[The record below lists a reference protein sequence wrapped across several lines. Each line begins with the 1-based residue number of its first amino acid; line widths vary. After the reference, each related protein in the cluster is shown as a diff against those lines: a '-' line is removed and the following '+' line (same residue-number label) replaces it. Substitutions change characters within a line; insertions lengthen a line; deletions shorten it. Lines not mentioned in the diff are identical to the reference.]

1 MTMELTQPVGSLT
14 FLWLHSFSLSINVFF
29 FFTFLHNVAGISLGG
44 LMTGATELSILIVYG
59 LSRHPNPE
67 NILDVL
73 LSVYPTCMYC
83 CCLQL
88 RQL

>member
-1 MTMELTQPVGSLT
+1 MELTQSVGSLT
-14 FLWLHSFSLSINVFF
+14 FLMAPLFF
-29 FFTFLHNVAGISLGG
+29 LCQSTCCFFTLLRNVADIILGG
-44 LMTGATELSILIVYG
+44 LMTGVTELSVLIVYG
-59 LSRHPNPE
+59 LSKHLNPE
-67 NILDVL
+67 NILDIV